1 MRRTAI
7 LLASLAPA
15 AALHSK
21 GLTSSAWARARC
33 GPEDTSITQ
42 WGAAV
47 TPDAQ
52 PAYPRPQLTR
62 GAASWVSLN
71 GLWEW
76 ENVGVSSSRDDAPCP
91 PPHPEP

>member
-33 GPEDTSITQ
+33 GPEDTTTQ

-47 TPDAQ
+47 TPDAE

-76 ENVGVSSSRDDAPCP
+76 ENVGVSCSRADITLR
-91 PPHPEP
+91 PEP